1 MEHRTLLIQFSI
13 ADEVGMNQ
21 EQYQVDVLR
30 EFRRLKKPS
39 DAAMAQVSDEDFF
52 KALDENSNSI
62 ALIVKHITGNM
73 HSRWQDFLT
82 TDGEAPDRQRD
93 QEFIVG
99 PSDSRNSLFERWEQG
114 WRYLFDTI
122 SFLQASDFTA
132 TVFIRKEPH
141 SVVQAIN
148 RALVHYAG
156 HIGQIIVL
164 AKHWAGERWQTLT
177 IPRGKSEE
185 FHATGNPYLQDD

>member
-1 MEHRTLLIQFSI
+1 MSL
-13 ADEVGMNQ
+13 
-21 EQYQVDVLR
+21 EQYRVDVLR
-30 EFRRLKKPS
+30 EFRRLKKHS
-39 DAAMAQVSDEDFF
+39 DAAMAQVTDEDFF

-62 ALIVKHITGNM
+62 ALMVKHITGSM

-82 TDGEAPDRQRD
+82 TDGEAPDRHRD
-93 QEFIVG
+93 QEFILD
-99 PSDSRNSLFERWEQG
+99 PSDSKNSLLERWEQS
-114 WRYLFDTI
+114 WRYLFDAI
-122 SFLQASDFTA
+122 SSLQASDFTA

-156 HIGQIIVL
+156 HIGQIIFL
-164 AKHWAGERWQTLT
+164 AKHLAGERWQTLT

-185 FHATGNPYLQDD
+185 FHETGRPYLQDD

>member
-1 MEHRTLLIQFSI
+1 
-13 ADEVGMNQ
+13 MNQ

-30 EFRRLKKPS
+30 EFRRMKKPS

-122 SFLQASDFTA
+122 SSLRASDFTA

>member
-1 MEHRTLLIQFSI
+1 
-13 ADEVGMNQ
+13 
-21 EQYQVDVLR
+21 
-30 EFRRLKKPS
+30 
-39 DAAMAQVSDEDFF
+39 MAQVSDEDFF

-82 TDGEAPDRQRD
+82 TDGEAPDRNRD
-93 QEFIVG
+93 QEFIVD
-99 PSDSRNSLFERWEQG
+99 PSDSKNSLLERWEQE

-122 SFLQASDFTA
+122 SSLQANDFTA
-132 TVFIRKEPH
+132 TVLIRKEPH

-148 RALVHYAG
+148 RTLVHYAG
-156 HIGQIIVL
+156 HVGQIIFL
-164 AKHWAGERWQTLT
+164 SKHLAGERWQTLT

-185 FHATGNPYLQDD
+185 FNATGKPYLQDD

>member
-1 MEHRTLLIQFSI
+1 
-13 ADEVGMNQ
+13 MNQ
-21 EQYQVDVLR
+21 EQYQADVLR
-30 EFRRLKKPS
+30 EFRRLKKQS

-52 KALDENSNSI
+52 KVLDENSNSI
-62 ALIVKHITGNM
+62 ALIVKHISGNM

-82 TDGEAPDRQRD
+82 TDGEAPDRKRD
-93 QEFIVG
+93 QEFVLD
-99 PSDSRNSLFERWEQG
+99 PSDSKNSLLERWEQG
-114 WRYLFDTI
+114 WRHLFNAI
-122 SFLQASDFTA
+122 SSLQASDFTA

-156 HIGQIIVL
+156 HIGQIIFL
-164 AKHWAGERWQTLT
+164 AKHLAGERWQTLT

-185 FHATGNPYLQDD
+185 FQATGKPYLQDD